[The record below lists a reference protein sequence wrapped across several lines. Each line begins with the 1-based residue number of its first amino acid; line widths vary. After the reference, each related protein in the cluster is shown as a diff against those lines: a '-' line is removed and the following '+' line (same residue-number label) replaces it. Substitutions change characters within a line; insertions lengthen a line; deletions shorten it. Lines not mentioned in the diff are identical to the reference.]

1 MGIFCITIVFVWLG
15 DEEALKVVL
24 KTPQWQYLDTPIG
37 RLART
42 LTMYSTASS
51 ASTAKQAVRPNNA
64 PPAVMV
70 APAAAPAVV
79 ALSPAQ
85 HVEEADVLVA
95 TAAVPAEPAYA
106 HEPAASEFD
115 LT

>member
-1 MGIFCITIVFVWLG
+1 
-15 DEEALKVVL
+15 
-24 KTPQWQYLDTPIG
+24 
-37 RLART
+37 
-42 LTMYSTASS
+42 MYSTASS
-51 ASTAKQAVRPNNA
+51 ASTAKQAARPNNA

-70 APAAAPAVV
+70 APAAAPAAV

-95 TAAVPAEPAYA
+95 TAGVPAEPAYA